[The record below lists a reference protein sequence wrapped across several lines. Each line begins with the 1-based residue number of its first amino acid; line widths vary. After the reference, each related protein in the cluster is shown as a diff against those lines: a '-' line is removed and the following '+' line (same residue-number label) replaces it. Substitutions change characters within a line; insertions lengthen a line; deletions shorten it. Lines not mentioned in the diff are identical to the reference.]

1 MTAAPESTTEH
12 RLSPSTLRVRR
23 HRERRREGLRLVT
36 VEVPEPAIEAAVARG
51 LLKPEDHAEAWA
63 VRQGGLSSPLCR
75 TENEPTATAESARG
89 IVPSR
94 VIAVSHDRQ
103 RSSSVRPPASFCAGA
118 SRYCLRRHFDLEGA
132 IV

>member
-63 VRQGGLSSPLCR
+63 VVQGCYAAQLSDAALDGLISDGVIMRDQRADAAAILRSIGSWLER
-75 TENEPTATAESARG
+75 TALSA
-89 IVPSR
+89 
-94 VIAVSHDRQ
+94 H
-103 RSSSVRPPASFCAGA
+103 
-118 SRYCLRRHFDLEGA
+118 
-132 IV
+132 